1 MLINQISP
9 HAFHKL
15 SIKTV
20 WFGIYRII
28 CSVSCTANTEAIFP
42 RWGHMIHWATY
53 SLLGPLVG
61 SFFFVVFTRL
71 NSEKHVSTFMGT
83 PASATRPH
91 PTLGL
96 HEVNSS
102 QSEVLVGEEAFLQL
116 NFCSEL
122 EWKLQKSAKI
132 LPVLQVTSLDLFRFP
147 SEVSTSGLFINPRA
161 I

>member
-1 MLINQISP
+1 MLINQIGP

-28 CSVSCTANTEAIFP
+28 CSVSCTANTEAIFLNGVTWYTEP
-42 RWGHMIHWATY
+42 RILFWDHW
-53 SLLGPLVG
+53 LDL
-61 SFFFVVFTRL
+61 FFFVFTRL

-102 QSEVLVGEEAFLQL
+102 QSEVLVGEEASLQL

-132 LPVLQVTSLDLFRFP
+132 LPVLQVTSLDLFWFS